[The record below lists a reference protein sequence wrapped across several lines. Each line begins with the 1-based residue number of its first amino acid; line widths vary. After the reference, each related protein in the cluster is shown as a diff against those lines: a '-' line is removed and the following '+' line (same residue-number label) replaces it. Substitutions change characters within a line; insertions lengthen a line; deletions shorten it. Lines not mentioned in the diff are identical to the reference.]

1 MNALFTRKSE
11 VVQDP
16 PLARFLFADTRAGWF
31 WLLVRLWLGYQWI
44 EASLHKI
51 SNPAWV
57 QTGEALKGYWTNAVA
72 IPAQGSPAITYSWWR
87 SFLQTMLDAQAY
99 TWFAKLVAIGEFLIG
114 LGLIVGALVG
124 IAAFFGVLMNT
135 SFLLSGS
142 ASTNPVMLLLAIG
155 LILAWKV
162 AGWIGVD
169 RYLLPLLGTPWHRGR
184 LFQGGGPR
192 GSTASPIG
200 AARP

>member
-1 MNALFTRKSE
+1 
-11 VVQDP
+11 
-16 PLARFLFADTRAGWF
+16 
-31 WLLVRLWLGYQWI
+31 
-44 EASLHKI
+44 
-51 SNPAWV
+51 
-57 QTGEALKGYWTNAVA
+57 VA